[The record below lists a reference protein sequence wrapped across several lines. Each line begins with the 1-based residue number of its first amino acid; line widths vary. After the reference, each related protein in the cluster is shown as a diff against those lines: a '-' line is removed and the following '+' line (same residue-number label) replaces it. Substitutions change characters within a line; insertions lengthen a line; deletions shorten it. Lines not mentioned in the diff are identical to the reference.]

1 MRLFLNST
9 FVTSFGISSPAI
21 VVQRVSLRFPSESA
35 CNTPNCPS
43 VRVVGV
49 ALYLA
54 RGTLDAPLG
63 VVLGDPLP
71 FVTATVSFVAASL
84 IRSDGIALSSNEA
97 FFEFVFG

>member
-1 MRLFLNST
+1 MFLNST

-21 VVQRVSLRFPSESA
+21 VVPRVSLRFPSESA
-35 CNTPNCPS
+35 CNTPNCHS

-54 RGTLDAPLG
+54 SGTLALPLG

-71 FVTATVSFVAASL
+71 FVTATVSLVAASL
-84 IRSDGIALSSNEA
+84 IRSDGIILSSNEA